1 MVFMPGKD
9 SKSKPPPV
17 FLIPVADY
25 KQFLEAWDAKP
36 ADKDKI
42 IEVKIG
48 GETMLVAQRG
58 GYAAIAPKELRHGL
72 EKLLAAKRS
81 IADEYPQM
89 LPWLTEN
96 DAVAVGTSSGI
107 KLASKAM
114 QEQLQQMKDIF
125 ARMNMD
131 EDTPSPV
138 MVMEMY
144 ATFCNGPKKR
154 LTLSALRPGRSAGR
168 RPRHLG
174 TRFVKNSA
182 LWRRW
187 PAPAERQGPAVPVC
201 PAGPF
206 LLAGGGVW
214 SDSLRKASR
223 VPSLARRRRFSAWPT
238 ASTIK
243 RPKNLPS
250 RLSICPR
257 AFVRSR

>member
-1 MVFMPGKD
+1 MIRRYAFWTATVLAVLTAAPAWAADDVFHSIPTDALAFVAVNRIAEASAKIQKLARQVGSPFIALLEMAKGTSGATKGVDETGTAAVVFMPGKD

-144 ATFCNGPKKR
+144 ANVLQWAEKEVERRRHCG
-154 LTLSALRPGRSAGR
+154 PGR
-168 RPRHLG
+168 
-174 TRFVKNSA
+174 
-182 LWRRW
+182 
-187 PAPAERQGPAVPVC
+187 
-201 PAGPF
+201 
-206 LLAGGGVW
+206 
-214 SDSLRKASR
+214 
-223 VPSLARRRRFSAWPT
+223 
-238 ASTIK
+238 
-243 RPKNLPS
+243 
-250 RLSICPR
+250 
-257 AFVRSR
+257 